1 MDILEATAEFERW
14 LGQQLEVVR
23 SDLALKH
30 ENVAKAPFP
39 FFRATFYR
47 WVQRWPDICG
57 DLANAPSV
65 LAVGDL
71 HIENF
76 GTWRDAEGSLI
87 WGVNDLDEVY
97 PSAYSLDLVR
107 LTASAYLAMEEGHLA
122 ITRKEASDALERGY
136 REAIEAGG
144 RPFALV
150 EHHRWLRLLAFGK
163 LRDPA
168 RFCKKIKELSQHLT
182 KSSVKVQA
190 MLEAALPQPGM
201 KYELKKRIA
210 RLGSLGH
217 MRVLALAS
225 WQGAYVVREAK
236 ALRPSAW
243 VWARRRPTN
252 TLYCGALA
260 SRAVRVADP
269 HVHFRDGWLVRR
281 LAPRSPSWRAY
292 PRPAV
297 PRLAVRSVDFPLS
310 STICLLVM
318 LTGTAEMSRASAPA
332 VSSTTTAFPPRHRPQ
347 EPASGAMS
355 GPVPRKRRV
364 LEVQV

>member
-1 MDILEATAEFERW
+1 MDILGATADFERW

-23 SDLALKH
+23 PDLALKH
-30 ENVAKAPFP
+30 ANMAKAPFP

-47 WVQRWPDICG
+47 WVQRWPEVCG
-57 DLANAPSV
+57 DLANPPSV

-76 GTWRDAEGSLI
+76 GTRRDAEGRLI
-87 WGVNDLDEVY
+87 GGVNDLDEVY

-107 LTASAYLAMEEGHLA
+107 LATSAYLAMEEGHLA
-122 ITRKEASDALERGY
+122 ITRKQASDALERGY

-144 RPFALV
+144 RPFALA

-281 LAPRSPSWRAY
+281 LAPDCSRIELASLPKERDEARLLYSMGWEAANLHLGSPS
-292 PRPAV
+292 AV
-297 PRLAVRSVDFPLS
+297 AKIRKDLAKR
-310 STICLLVM
+310 
-318 LTGTAEMSRASAPA
+318 SAPWLHKA
-332 VSSTTTAFPPRHRPQ
+332 AK
-347 EPASGAMS
+347 AMS
-355 GPVPRKRRV
+355 EATLADWEQWRRGWKRAKTR
-364 LEVQV
+364 

>member
-1 MDILEATAEFERW
+1 MDILGATADFERW

-23 SDLALKH
+23 PDLALKH
-30 ENVAKAPFP
+30 ANMAKAPFP

-144 RPFALV
+144 RPFALA

-168 RFCKKIKELSQHLT
+168 RFWKKIKELPQHLT
-182 KSSVKVQA
+182 KSSVKVRA

-210 RLGSLGH
+210 GLGSLGH
-217 MRVLALAS
+217 MRVLALAN

-281 LAPRSPSWRAY
+281 LAPDCSRIELASLPKERDEARLLYSMGWEAANLHLGSPS
-292 PRPAV
+292 AV
-297 PRLAVRSVDFPLS
+297 AKIRKDLAKR
-310 STICLLVM
+310 
-318 LTGTAEMSRASAPA
+318 SAPWLHKA
-332 VSSTTTAFPPRHRPQ
+332 AK
-347 EPASGAMS
+347 AMS
-355 GPVPRKRRV
+355 EATLADWEQWRRGWKRAKTR
-364 LEVQV
+364 